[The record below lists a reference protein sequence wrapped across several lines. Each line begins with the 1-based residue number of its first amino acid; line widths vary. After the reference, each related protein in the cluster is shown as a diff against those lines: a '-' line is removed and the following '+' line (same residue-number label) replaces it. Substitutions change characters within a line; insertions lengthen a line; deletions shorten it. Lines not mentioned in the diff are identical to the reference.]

1 MMAIT
6 TMYDK
11 GLLRQAFV
19 VIWMN
24 LLETK
29 SDRKINRHLL
39 EIRKIA
45 AAL

>member
-1 MMAIT
+1 
-6 TMYDK
+6 MYDK

-19 VIWMN
+19 VIWMDII
-24 LLETK
+24 EAK

-39 EIRKIA
+39 EIRRIA